1 MFLADYLVKVIRISF
16 VVQASLT
23 VLTLCIPVMIKM
35 VNGISFTKLALAVFR
50 QDLLVTGLMVTPC
63 GQALRTYLTNSLR
76 LISRSALKLMSQLRT
91 QAVLAITEVVTA
103 FAWVT
108 DSLKMGK
115 SQFMMTV
122 G

>member
-1 MFLADYLVKVIRISF
+1 MVKVIRISF

-23 VLTLCIPVMIKM
+23 VLTLCIPAMIKM
-35 VNGISFTKLALAVFR
+35 VSGISFTKLALAVFR
-50 QDLLVTGLMVTPC
+50 QDLLVTGLTVTPY
-63 GQALRTYLTNSLR
+63 GRALRTYLTSFLR

-91 QAVLAITEVVTA
+91 QVVPAITEVVTA

-108 DSLKMGK
+108 DSLKMVK